1 MFFSEL
7 CLGDLVESD
16 QFSTSRLV
24 NIIVDII
31 IFNHESTNNDTMLCL
46 D

>member
-24 NIIVDII
+24 NIIIDI
-31 IFNHESTNNDTMLCL
+31 IFNHESTNNDTMFCL